1 MVPLVE
7 GLNIKTD
14 QWGIKM
20 NSQKAFQV
28 KLVIFGLIVMTFLT
42 GFQGIKEETTYGSG
56 VIGSIDKDRDN
67 RFIYVGG
74 TKYLIS
80 PATTVV
86 DEKENKLK
94 INDLTP
100 GCSVTIESIR
110 YSNDFWAKKIVI
122 KKGK

>member
-1 MVPLVE
+1 MVPLLQ

-20 NSQKAFQV
+20 NSKKAFQV

-56 VIGSIDKDRDN
+56 VIGSIDKDN

-80 PATTVV
+80 SATTVV

-94 INDLTP
+94 INDLTL

-122 KKGK
+122 KKAK